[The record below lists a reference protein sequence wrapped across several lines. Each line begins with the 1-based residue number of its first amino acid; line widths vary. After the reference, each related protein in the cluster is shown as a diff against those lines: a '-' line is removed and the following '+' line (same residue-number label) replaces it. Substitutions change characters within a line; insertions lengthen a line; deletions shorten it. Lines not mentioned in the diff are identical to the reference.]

1 MEQSDEDEEILC
13 VDQSHAETPFFH
25 VAWNEKGQFT
35 SIYDKKANRELLPA
49 GEKGNVI
56 MSYED
61 RPHNYDAW
69 DINHYYTEKAWEVD
83 DVTSVSVEEQ
93 GPVRAC
99 VRFERKYL
107 ESTVVQY
114 DIFYRDLCQI
124 DIAMRSTGMR
134 KKSFSVH
141 ISRSIFIQTRQLMRS
156 SMEM

>member
-1 MEQSDEDEEILC
+1 M
-13 VDQSHAETPFFH
+13 
-25 VAWNEKGQFT
+25 
-35 SIYDKKANRELLPA
+35 
-49 GEKGNVI
+49 I

-114 DIFYRDLCQI
+114 VYFYRDLCQI
-124 DIAMRSTGMR
+124 DIRNEIDWNE

>member
-1 MEQSDEDEEILC
+1 MVNGNSIENEFYKVVFASDGTI
-13 VDQSHAETPFFH
+13 A
-25 VAWNEKGQFT
+25 
-35 SIYDKKANRELLPA
+35 SITDKKANRELLPA

-83 DVTSVSVEEQ
+83 DVISVSVEEQ

-114 DIFYRDLCQI
+114 VYFVRFWKGNKLKIFPIYSPYQLSC
-124 DIAMRSTGMR
+124 AFH
-134 KKSFSVH
+134 SF
-141 ISRSIFIQTRQLMRS
+141 
-156 SMEM
+156 

>member
-1 MEQSDEDEEILC
+1 MEQLDEDEEILL

-25 VAWNEKGQFT
+25 VEWNDKGQFI
-35 SIYDKKANRELLPA
+35 SIYDKKADRELLPA

-93 GPVRAC
+93 GPVVHVYVLNGNIWNLLLCNMYISTVIC
-99 VRFERKYL
+99 VR
-107 ESTVVQY
+107 S
-114 DIFYRDLCQI
+114 IS
-124 DIAMRSTGMR
+124 AMR
-134 KKSFSVH
+134 
-141 ISRSIFIQTRQLMRS
+141 
-156 SMEM
+156 